1 MDFRRLWDGVWRG
14 TEGVI
19 SSFAGLTNTQNEA
32 IQNAVAA
39 YDQTVAGLQSTLMRD
54 YMRKMKRENG
64 TSLILA
70 TWDNSR

>member
-1 MDFRRLWDGVWRG
+1 MAGDRG
-14 TEGVI
+14 RT
-19 SSFAGLTNTQNEA
+19 SLFAGLTNTQNEA

-39 YDQTVAGLQSTLMRD
+39 YDQTVAGLQSTLSAGL
-54 YMRKMKRENG
+54 YAENEPENG